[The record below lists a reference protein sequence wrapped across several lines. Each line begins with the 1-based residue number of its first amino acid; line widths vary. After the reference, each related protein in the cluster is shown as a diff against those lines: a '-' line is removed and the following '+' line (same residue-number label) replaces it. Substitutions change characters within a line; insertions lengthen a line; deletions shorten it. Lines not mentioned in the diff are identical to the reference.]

1 MSGGA
6 VQLVATGIQDAHFTG
21 NPEISFFRSNYRRY
35 THFAMSQEYQLL
47 SAPQSS
53 GGVSTVRIEK
63 KGDLLS
69 YIYFTARDSGSNNM
83 TQYVDW
89 ASIINKVELVIG
101 GQVIDTQDVYF
112 SNTISPTYISS
123 SYSQKFFPDSGTSNF
138 YPLQFFFCKDFQS
151 VLPLVAL
158 QYHDVELR
166 ITWSNRL
173 SEKTPFS
180 AKDDYTKL
188 EIRTW
193 ANFIYLDQTER
204 EWFAKKSHDM
214 LIWQVQSTP
223 AQPYQTQE
231 FAFSHPVKFISFPV
245 NPYVNQNQTLKMQ
258 INGIDIGLDKSLPHY
273 TTINQY
279 YHTQF
284 AFDPSIFTTATG
296 TDALIAPLFP
306 TTGLIPF
313 CLDTTKLQ
321 PTGTLNFS
329 RIDTFR
335 LVTGQGGTIIGGV
348 PGSSNIVPSTMTTGS
363 TGLIYAVNY
372 NILRI
377 NDGMAGLLYSS

>member
-21 NPEISFFRSNYRRY
+21 NPEISFFRSNYRRH

-47 SAPQSS
+47 SNPQSS
-53 GGVSTVRIEK
+53 GGVSTIRIEK

-69 YIYFTARDSGSNNM
+69 YVYLTARDSSSNNM
-83 TQYVDW
+83 TQYIDW
-89 ASIINKVELVIG
+89 SQLITKIELVIG

-123 SYSQKFFPDSGTSNF
+123 AYSQKFFSGQGFTNF
-138 YPLQFFFCKDFQS
+138 FPLQFFFCKDFQS

-158 QYHDVELR
+158 QYHDIELK
-166 ITWSNRL
+166 ITWGSNLTRN
-173 SEKTPFS
+173 TPFS
-180 AKDDYTKL
+180 GTTPYANL
-188 EIRTW
+188 EIRPW
-193 ANFIYLDQTER
+193 ANFIYLDQSER
-204 EWFAKKSHDM
+204 EWFSKKAHDM

-223 AQPYQTQE
+223 AQGTQMQE
-231 FAFSHPVKFISFPV
+231 FAFSHPVKCIVFPT
-245 NPYVNQNQTLKMQ
+245 NPYTNQNQTLKMQ
-258 INGIDIGLDKSLPHY
+258 INGVDIGLDKALPHY

-284 AFDPSIFTTATG
+284 AYDPAIFSTTTG
-296 TDALIAPLFP
+296 AQALIAPY
-306 TTGLIPF
+306 TQATGLVPF

-335 LVTGQGGTIIGGV
+335 LVTGPGGTILGGV
-348 PGSSNIVPSTMTTGS
+348 PGTSNICPATMTSGQS
-363 TGLIYAVNY
+363 SLIYAINY

-377 NDGMAGLLYSS
+377 NDGMAGLMYSS